1 MNLLFQT
8 IFKQLLVSI
17 SFLSLFLGSVS
28 IILAQDYPNRTIK
41 VVIPSSPG
49 GPSDIFG
56 RSLMQQ
62 LSENLGKP
70 IIIENKPGAGSKI
83 GIQQVAKSAPDGYTL
98 LLVSSTFVINP
109 SLYVDPG
116 FEPLKDFVPVAL
128 PVSSPNVIVVHP
140 SFPAKDIKEFFAIVK
155 ANPGKYNYAS
165 PGGGTGPHLS
175 AELLKLKMNLDI
187 AHIPYKGG
195 GPALQAVL
203 ANQVSIGLS
212 AIPPATPQ
220 VKAGALRALALTSST
235 RSTSLPEV
243 PTLSESGVTDFEG
256 DTLSFIM
263 APAGTPAAIVQKLN
277 REITKALENPEL
289 RNKLTGMGYLTYGS
303 TPEQVAQKIKVDI
316 DKWAKV
322 IKSGNIKPD

>member
-1 MNLLFQT
+1 MN
-8 IFKQLLVSI
+8 
-17 SFLSLFLGSVS
+17 SLFEYSQKLGFIRLYFLVLLLGLSS
-28 IILAQDYPNRTIK
+28 IVHAQDYPNRPIK

-109 SLYVDPG
+109 SLYADPG
-116 FEPLKDFVPVAL
+116 FDPIKDFTPVAL

-155 ANPGKYNYAS
+155 ANPGKYEYAS

-175 AELLKLKMNLDI
+175 AELLKLRMHLDM

-203 ANQVSIGLS
+203 ANQVPIGLS

-235 RSTSLPEV
+235 RSSSLPDV
-243 PTLSESGVTDFEG
+243 PTLNEAGVTDFEG

-263 APAGTPAAIVQKLN
+263 APAGTPPAIVQKLN
-277 REITKALENPEL
+277 REITKALENSEL
-289 RNKLTGMGYLTYGS
+289 RNKLIGMGYLTYSS
-303 TPEQVAQKIKVDI
+303 TPEQVSQKIKVDI
-316 DKWAKV
+316 EKWAKV

>member
-1 MNLLFQT
+1 MSPLFERSQKLG
-8 IFKQLLVSI
+8 FMR
-17 SFLSLFLGSVS
+17 LSLLILLLGLGSIVH
-28 IILAQDYPNRTIK
+28 AQDYPNRPIK

-109 SLYVDPG
+109 SLYADPG
-116 FEPLKDFVPVAL
+116 FDPVKDFTPVAL

-155 ANPGKYNYAS
+155 ANPGKYDYAS

-175 AELLKLKMNLDI
+175 AELLKLRMHLDM

-203 ANQVSIGLS
+203 ANQVPIGLS

-235 RSTSLPEV
+235 RSSSLPDV
-243 PTLSESGVTDFEG
+243 PTLNEAGVTDFEG

-263 APAGTPAAIVQKLN
+263 APAGTPPAIVQKLN
-277 REITKALENPEL
+277 REITKALENSEL
-289 RNKLTGMGYLTYGS
+289 RNKLISMGYLTYSS
-303 TPEQVAQKIKVDI
+303 TPEQVSQKIKVDI
-316 DKWAKV
+316 EKWAKV

>member
-1 MNLLFQT
+1 MKLLFENIRT
-8 IFKQLLVSI
+8 LCLVRISLLALLFVFGSI
-17 SFLSLFLGSVS
+17 GH
-28 IILAQDYPNRTIK
+28 AQDYPNRPIK

-62 LSENLGKP
+62 LGENLGRP
-70 IIIENKPGAGSKI
+70 IVIENKPGAGSKI

-109 SLYVDPG
+109 SLYADPG
-116 FEPLKDFVPVAL
+116 FDPIKDFAPVAL

-140 SFPAKDIKEFFAIVK
+140 SFPAKDIKEFFAIIK

-175 AELLKLKMNLDI
+175 AELLKLRMNLDI

-203 ANQVSIGLS
+203 ANQVPIGLS

-220 VKAGALRALALTSST
+220 VKAGALRALALTSTT
-235 RSTSLPEV
+235 RSSSLPDV

-263 APAGTPAAIVQKLN
+263 APAGTPPAIVQKLN
-277 REITKALENPEL
+277 REITKAMENPEL
-289 RNKLTGMGYLTYGS
+289 RNKLTGMGYQVYSS

-322 IKSGNIKPD
+322 VKSGNIKPD